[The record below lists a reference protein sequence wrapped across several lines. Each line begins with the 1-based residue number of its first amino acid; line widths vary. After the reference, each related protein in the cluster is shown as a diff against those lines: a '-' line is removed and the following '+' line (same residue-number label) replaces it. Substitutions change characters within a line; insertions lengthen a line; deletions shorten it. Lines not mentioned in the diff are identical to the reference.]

1 MNDFT
6 GLATIG
12 GFTLL
17 LMLVD
22 ALLRLLR
29 RVVWEV

>member
-22 ALLRLLR
+22 ALVRLLR
-29 RVVWEV
+29 RILWEV

>member
-1 MNDFT
+1 MNNFT
-6 GLATIG
+6 GLVTVG

-22 ALLRLLR
+22 ALVRLLR
-29 RVVWEV
+29 RILWEA